1 MAVSRQPEATV
12 CDSSI
17 TRPSLV
23 TLHFINGTMG
33 HTPRFIWHLKEVLFT
48 KTGQTMVSSRF
59 FPNKVNR
66 YFRLI
71 QHGNPPYP
79 RPEITS
85 KKGKGKGKSYNNS
98 NNNDD

>member
-1 MAVSRQPEATV
+1 
-12 CDSSI
+12 
-17 TRPSLV
+17 
-23 TLHFINGTMG
+23 
-33 HTPRFIWHLKEVLFT
+33 
-48 KTGQTMVSSRF
+48 MVSSRF